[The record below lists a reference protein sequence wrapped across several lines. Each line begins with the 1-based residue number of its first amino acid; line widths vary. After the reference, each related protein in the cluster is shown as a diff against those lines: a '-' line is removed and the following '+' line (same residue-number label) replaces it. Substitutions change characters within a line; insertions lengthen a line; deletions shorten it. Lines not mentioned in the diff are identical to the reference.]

1 MSNHFYSKII
11 RYAALAM
18 IIYSLIPLAQRN
30 FGLFMGLMAVV
41 VVLNVNDLIRYRFLT
56 MHTIAH
62 LVSFL
67 FSLLCI
73 GLIVSLQDSMGAE
86 VYVIY
91 LLVELIVIHKKLP
104 IFLISAHFAMVF
116 SVEMLQV
123 GFLHALRHELISYG
137 LTLLTILLFRNL
149 MIEKRRVEGLN
160 LELHASNRKL
170 EEYTKKIERLT
181 IIKERTRIA
190 QELHDSMGHALVALN
205 MNLEYAEKVVD
216 QRPVEIKAVLG
227 KTRELTKQSMT
238 NLRQVVKLLKDDAV
252 PDLSEALH
260 ALFDAFQENNH
271 VHFDLSINVPD
282 ELMDS
287 RIKNCIYKTVRE
299 GITNGFRHGSA
310 TLFTIDIASHED
322 KIILNMTNNGV
333 TDSEII
339 KSNGLKGIGKRFRDL
354 GGTVH
359 FIAAKESGFTIKGSL
374 PMDGSFEGK

>member
-30 FGLFMGLMAVV
+30 FGLFMGLVAVV

-56 MHTIAH
+56 MQTMAH
-62 LVSFL
+62 QVSFL

-73 GLIVSLQDSMGAE
+73 GLIVSLQDSTGAE
-86 VYVIY
+86 VYIIY

-104 IFLISAHFAMVF
+104 IFLIVLHFAMVF
-116 SVEMLQV
+116 SVEMLQFD
-123 GFLHALRHELISYG
+123 FLHALRHELISYG

-149 MIEKRRVEGLN
+149 MIEKRRVEALN
-160 LELHASNRKL
+160 LELRKSNRKL

-216 QRPVEIKAVLG
+216 KRPNEIKAILG
-227 KTRELTKQSMT
+227 KTRELTKQSMK
-238 NLRQVVKLLKDDAV
+238 NLRQAVKLLKDDDAI
-252 PDLSEALH
+252 PDLRQALH

-271 VHFDLSINVPD
+271 IHFDLNLNVHD
-282 ELMDS
+282 ELTDS
-287 RIKNCIYKTVRE
+287 KMKNCLYKTVRE
-299 GITNGFRHGSA
+299 GITNGFRHGGAS
-310 TLFTIDIASHED
+310 LFKITIASRED
-322 KIILNMTNNGV
+322 QIILNMTNNGIA
-333 TDSEII
+333 DSEII
-339 KSNGLKGIGKRFRDL
+339 RSNGLKGIENRFRDL

-359 FIAAKESGFTIKGSL
+359 FLSSKESGFTIKGEL
-374 PMDGSFEGK
+374 PVNGSD

>member
-30 FGLFMGLMAVV
+30 FGLFMGLVAVV

-56 MHTIAH
+56 MQTMAH
-62 LVSFL
+62 QVSFL

-73 GLIVSLQDSMGAE
+73 GLIVSLQDSTGAE
-86 VYVIY
+86 VYIIY

-104 IFLISAHFAMVF
+104 IFLIVLHFAMVF
-116 SVEMLQV
+116 SVEMLQFD
-123 GFLHALRHELISYG
+123 FLHALRHELISYG

-149 MIEKRRVEGLN
+149 MIEKRRVEALN
-160 LELHASNRKL
+160 LELRKSNRKL

-252 PDLSEALH
+252 PDLDEALH
-260 ALFDAFQENNH
+260 ALIDAFRENNQ
-271 VHFDLSINVPD
+271 VHFDLSLNVHDEIINSKV
-282 ELMDS
+282 
-287 RIKNCIYKTVRE
+287 KNCLYKTVRE
-299 GITNGFRHGSA
+299 GITNGFRHGNA
-310 TLFTIDIASHED
+310 TLFTIDITSHED

-339 KSNGLKGIGKRFRDL
+339 KSNGLKGIENRFRVL
-354 GGTVH
+354 GGMVH
-359 FIAAKESGFTIKGSL
+359 FVASKEAGFTIKGSL
-374 PMDGSFEGK
+374 PMNGSSERE